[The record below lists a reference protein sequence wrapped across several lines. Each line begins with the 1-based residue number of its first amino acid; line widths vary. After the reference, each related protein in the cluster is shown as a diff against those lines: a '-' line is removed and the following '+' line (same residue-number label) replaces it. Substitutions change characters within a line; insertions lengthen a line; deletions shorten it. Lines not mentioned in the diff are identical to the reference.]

1 MQLYLFKCKE
11 CGRVLSV
18 EAQSREV
25 ALLQLA
31 KMSVCPMGKHPV
43 LLSMRESTEDFVPED

>member
-1 MQLYLFKCKE
+1 M
-11 CGRVLSV
+11 SID
-18 EAQSREV
+18 AQSREV

-31 KMSVCPMGKHPV
+31 RMSVCPMGKHPV